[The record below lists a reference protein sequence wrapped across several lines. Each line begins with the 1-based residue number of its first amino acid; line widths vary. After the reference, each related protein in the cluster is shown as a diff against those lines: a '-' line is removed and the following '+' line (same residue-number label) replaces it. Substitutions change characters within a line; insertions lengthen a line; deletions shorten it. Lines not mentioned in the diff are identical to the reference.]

1 MNTTLDR
8 SLVTGN
14 IMIDEQH
21 RELIG
26 KIQKLVRCC
35 KGGGGKLEAIKT
47 LDYLADYTDFHFKEE
62 ERLQVE
68 SSYPGLVE
76 HREKHAE
83 LRQAVGELYE
93 MLREEEGP
101 TDAFVHAV
109 NKNVTEWLYG
119 HIRTFDSAVAAHI
132 REKQA

>member
-1 MNTTLDR
+1 MNTIDK

-14 IMIDEQH
+14 VMIDEQH

-35 KGGGGKLEAIKT
+35 KEGGGKLEAIKT
-47 LDYLADYTDFHFKEE
+47 LDYLADYTDFHFREE
-62 ERLQVE
+62 ERLQAE
-68 SSYPGLVE
+68 HSYPGLTE

-83 LRQAVGELYE
+83 LRKAVGELYE

-109 NKNVTEWLYG
+109 NENVTDWLYG
-119 HIRTFDSAVAAHI
+119 HI
-132 REKQA
+132 